1 MTTYIYHQDGGGG
14 PVGVWGARLLVLSH
28 VLCWVRH
35 LNKERKKERKYC
47 ALRVD
52 VRAPLRLVFCP
63 SALLLIMR
71 RYADKEEWPDMA
83 NGHVLSRAPKW
94 VQSQLH
100 LLIFI

>member
-1 MTTYIYHQDGGGG
+1 MLERRY
-14 PVGVWGARLLVLSH
+14 VWF
-28 VLCWVRH
+28 
-35 LNKERKKERKYC
+35 
-47 ALRVD
+47 
-52 VRAPLRLVFCP
+52 FCP